1 MLGLALEGG
10 GSRGAY
16 HIGVYK
22 ACRRQGMEFNAV
34 CGSSIGAVNG
44 ALLCQG
50 DAALAEQLWLTLS
63 NKDFFDVDEEKYRK
77 LFTGQAGLS
86 DLAYYRRA
94 LRQVR
99 EEGGVDTRK
108 MRALIEK
115 LVDPDRLMASPVDF
129 GLVTVSVSD
138 LKPAELFKDQLP
150 PALLRDYIMASA
162 TFPGFQ
168 PTVIEG
174 KQYVDGGLY
183 DNCPMNML
191 AERGC
196 RRILAARTFGPG
208 LFRTPRKKDIEVTI
222 ISPSEPLGPLMD
234 FDPERAARNIQM
246 GYYDALRQLQGLA
259 GKLYCLRRPPE
270 DWVFS
275 IFCALSEEEIAQ
287 ACRLAGLET
296 EELSPRRILLERL
309 LPLIAQKLDAST
321 GDYADLLAAM
331 LENRAQRGQIDRFQ
345 VYDLAAFLELTARS
359 EAPPPPKTL
368 GLASSNKSRAVEA
381 SDFLLQALASRRLG

>member
-22 ACRRQGMEFNAV
+22 ALRRQGMEFDGI

-50 DAALAEQLWLTLS
+50 DAELAERLWLTLG
-63 NKDFFDVDEEKYRK
+63 NGDFFDIDEEKYRK
-77 LFTGQAGLS
+77 LFTGEAGLS

-94 LRQVR
+94 LRQAL

-108 MRALIEK
+108 MRAMIDQ
-115 LVDPDRLMASPVDF
+115 VVNPDRLLASPVDF
-129 GLVTVSVSD
+129 GLVTVSISD
-138 LKPAELFKDQLP
+138 LKPAELFKDQIP

-174 KQYVDGGLY
+174 KQYIDGGLY

-191 AERGC
+191 AERGY
-196 RRILAARTFGPG
+196 RRIFAARTFGPG
-208 LFRTPRKKDIEVTI
+208 LFRTPRDKNVEVTI

-234 FDPERAARNIQM
+234 FNPERAARNIQM
-246 GYYDALRQLQGLA
+246 GYYDALRQVRALA
-259 GKLYCLRRPPE
+259 GRLYCLLRPAE
-270 DWVFS
+270 DWAFPR
-275 IFCALSEEEIAQ
+275 FCALTEEEIVQ
-287 ACRLAGLET
+287 ACRLAGLESPG
-296 EELSPRRILLERL
+296 LSPQRSLLERL
-309 LPLIAQKLDAST
+309 LPLIAQKLDAPA
-321 GDYADLLAAM
+321 GDYTDLLAAM
-331 LENRAQRGQIDRFQ
+331 LENRAQRGQIDRFR
-345 VYDLAAFLELTARS
+345 VYGLAEFLELTAQT
-359 EAPPPPKTL
+359 EAAPPPKTL
-368 GLASSNKSRAVEA
+368 GLASSNKSRAAEA
-381 SDFLLQALASRRLG
+381 ADFLLQALAAQRLS

>member
-22 ACRRQGMEFNAV
+22 ACRQQGMEFDAI

-50 DAALAEQLWLTLS
+50 DAALAEQLWLTLG
-63 NKDFFDVDEEKYRK
+63 NGDFFDVDEEKYRK
-77 LFTGQAGLS
+77 LFTGQAGFS

-108 MRALIEK
+108 MRALIRR
-115 LVDPDRLMASPVDF
+115 LVDPGRLLASPVDF
-129 GLVTVSVSD
+129 GLVAVSVSD
-138 LKPAELFKDQLP
+138 LKPKELFKDQIP
-150 PALLRDYIMASA
+150 PALLWDYIMASA

-208 LFRTPRKKDIEVTI
+208 LFRALRDKEVEATI
-222 ISPSEPLGPLMD
+222 IAPSEPLGPLMD
-234 FDPERAARNIQM
+234 FNPKRAAQNIQM
-246 GYYDALRQLQGLA
+246 GYYDALRQLQSLA
-259 GKLYCLRRPPE
+259 GKLYCLRRPAE
-270 DWVFS
+270 DWAFPR
-275 IFCALSEEEIAQ
+275 FCVLTEEEIAQ
-287 ACRLAGLET
+287 ACRLAGLEDQ
-296 EELSPRRILLERL
+296 ELSPRRILLERL
-309 LPLIAQKLDAST
+309 LPLISQKLDAST
-321 GDYADLLAAM
+321 GDYTDLLAAM

-345 VYDLAAFLELTARS
+345 IYDLAEFLQLAARAAA
-359 EAPPPPKTL
+359 APPPKIL
-368 GLASSNKSRAVEA
+368 GLAATNKSRAIEA
-381 SDFLLQALASRRLG
+381 SDFLLQALAARRLD